1 MDGKEMRLKIE
12 RGKRGS
18 FWSTKFS
25 SDLSMIRSFDRKLI
39 LITLSFFI
47 LCAIACYFMHIS
59 GNYTTYDMVPVLTL
73 PLFIDGIFI
82 YVYEKRVRSTILLI
96 VVVVTLVALH
106 YMNFIVMTPIVLF
119 FILFILI
126 GGTGVVAIVEVIQ
139 RATFYKIIHSIEYMN
154 VKSKMRLFDKIVS
167 FIFNV
172 PEDLDTR
179 NITMNYNLH
188 RASIPWK
195 EMAQTILMALM
206 LGMFIWIYMSMNP
219 SFMNPEIYESTSS
232 IPIYMFSLILVIPL
246 IVLPFTIFKSL
257 DVRVETNYRAFHIHS
272 GALET
277 IKRMALPIGA
287 ALIFVLLAINTTE
300 PARVLSFI
308 GVSAFAIIFV
318 VGYICVLYYTTNE
331 RPLVKD
337 IVAKWKVF
345 RPVPIFV
352 RLDENERPQI
362 RDQKLPGTP
371 VRDTS
376 EFGDLTLPQGR

>member
-1 MDGKEMRLKIE
+1 MKLNIE

-25 SDLSMIRSFDRKLI
+25 SDLSMIRTFDKKLG
-39 LITLSFFI
+39 LITLFAFI
-47 LCAIACYFMHIS
+47 LCVIACYFMSAS
-59 GNYTTYDMVPVLTL
+59 GNFTIYDMVPVLTL
-73 PLFIDGIFI
+73 PLFLDGILI

-96 VVVVTLVALH
+96 VVVAALVVLH
-106 YMNFIVMTPIVLF
+106 YMGIINLTATILF

-126 GGTGVVAIVEVIQ
+126 GGTGVVAMVEAIQ
-139 RATFYKIIHSIEYMN
+139 RATFYKVVHSIEYMN
-154 VKSKMRLFDKIVS
+154 VKSRMSIFDKIVS

-179 NITMNYNLH
+179 NITMNYNLQ
-188 RASIPWK
+188 RTSIPWK
-195 EMAQTILMALM
+195 EMTQTILMALM
-206 LGMFIWIYMSMNP
+206 LGMVIWIYMSMNP

-232 IPIYMFSLILVIPL
+232 VPIYMFSLILVIPL

-287 ALIFVLLAINTTE
+287 TLIFVLLAINTAE
-300 PARVLSFI
+300 PKMVLSFI
-308 GVSAFAIIFV
+308 GVSALAIIFV

-337 IVAKWKVF
+337 IVAKWRVF
-345 RPVPIFV
+345 RPVPIFI
-352 RLDENERPQI
+352 RLYENERPHAK
-362 RDQKLPGTP
+362 DQELPGTP
-371 VRDTS
+371 ERDTS
-376 EFGDLTLPQGR
+376 EFGELTLPQGR